1 MRRFHLAV
9 SHACPEPVLSLSKW
23 PGRRA
28 ELPAFKLPGEMR
40 QRDLRSVADPAEHGF
55 TVEHAPDA
63 DTVQSPHEFVFH
75 PYFHRMRIAQLMQR
89 AICSDHVLAYPGAS
103 MMPGSWCGAG
113 AHHCLESGSPTHRT
127 GPFRER
133 GGDWTGTSQ
142 FSRDQHH

>member
-1 MRRFHLAV
+1 MRRFHLAID
-9 SHACPEPVLSLSKW
+9 HACPE

-75 PYFHRMRIAQLMQR
+75 PYFHRMRVAQLMQR

-103 MMPGSWCGAG
+103 MMPVSWCGAG
-113 AHHCLESGSPTHRT
+113 AHHCFESGICTH
-127 GPFRER
+127 FI
-133 GGDWTGTSQ
+133 GTVSQ
-142 FSRDQHH
+142 QSGE

>member
-1 MRRFHLAV
+1 MRRFHLAIN
-9 SHACPEPVLSLSKW
+9 HACPEPVLSLSKW

-89 AICSDHVLAYPGAS
+89 AICSDHVLAYLVVRRRRAS
-103 MMPGSWCGAG
+103 LLRKRYLYAL
-113 AHHCLESGSPTHRT
+113 HRHCFATVWRVNGK
-127 GPFRER
+127 F
-133 GGDWTGTSQ
+133 
-142 FSRDQHH
+142 

>member
-1 MRRFHLAV
+1 MRRFHLAID
-9 SHACPEPVLSLSKW
+9 HACPE

-75 PYFHRMRIAQLMQR
+75 PYFHRMRVAQLMQR
-89 AICSDHVLAYPGAS
+89 AICSDHVFAYPCA
-103 MMPGSWCGAG
+103 A
-113 AHHCLESGSPTHRT
+113 LTR
-127 GPFRER
+127 R
-133 GGDWTGTSQ
+133 GGAFWRGKG
-142 FSRDQHH
+142 